1 MTYDRVSEQL
11 YSTNF
16 RFIYEIIQ
24 NADDASYS
32 NALKAGQTPF
42 LTFDIRSH
50 ELIVDSNQ
58 DDFEVANVQ
67 AICATGKSSKKDH
80 SDSIGEK
87 GLGFKSVFGVA
98 SQVHIQ
104 SGLWSFQFNHR
115 KNEDGLGMITPLW
128 TAPNSLPGNVG
139 TRFKLKYTEKD
150 KNMREELIAEFAKL
164 PETVIIFLRT
174 VQELRIFWD
183 DVEEEK
189 KKKRKK
195 IIRKKSEFKGEEVS
209 ILTECDGDKGEHQ
222 YRVVTQNITKLP
234 HDDRRQGDDTRE
246 VSLAFPVEES
256 GQPIISER
264 GQHVFA
270 FLPLQ
275 RLPQIPVGDITIHGF
290 VES

>member
-1 MTYDRVSEQL
+1 M
-11 YSTNF
+11 
-16 RFIYEIIQ
+16 IQ
-24 NADDASYS
+24 NADDASYTD
-32 NALKAGQTPF
+32 ALKAGRTPF
-42 LTFDIRSH
+42 LTFRIRSN

-80 SDSIGEK
+80 SDTIGEM

-104 SGLWSFQFNHR
+104 SGLWSFEFKHR
-115 KNEDGLGMITPLW
+115 KNEDGLGMITPWW
-128 TAPNSLPGNVG
+128 TDPNPLPGDVK

-150 KNMREELIAEFAKL
+150 KNMREKLIAEFANL

-183 DVEEEK
+183 DVDDK

-195 IIRKKSEFKGEEVS
+195 IIRKESKLKDQEVS
-209 ILTECDGDKGEHQ
+209 ILTECDGDKGEYQ
-222 YRVVTQNITKLP
+222 YRVVTQNIPNLP
-234 HDDRRQGDDTRE
+234 HDDRRQGGDTRK
-246 VSLAFPVEES
+246 VSLAFPINES
-256 GQPIISER
+256 GQPSISER

-275 RLPQIPVGDITIHGF
+275 RLPQIPVGDITIHGI